1 MQCSDTAL
9 LCQVDT
15 DAYRTFV
22 PKWYSHLATLNDAEA
37 VFERF
42 LVVAYRAFP
51 AELRIQAV
59 AFAAS
64 NFRTFDDYT

>member
-15 DAYRTFV
+15 VAYKR
-22 PKWYSHLATLNDAEA
+22 SHLATLNDTEA

-42 LVVAYRAFP
+42 FVVAYRAFP
-51 AELRIQAV
+51 AELWVQAI

-64 NFRTFDDYT
+64 NLRAFDDYT